1 MTLIMNL
8 FCTQPSPW
16 LIPSGDKRFPFLPG
30 WVLSV
35 FEGVAPEGD
44 AMTKT
49 TQPPPNVGPESAPAD
64 AIALPWEGLK
74 PCRLPDRQSI
84 DLVGLPALVR
94 WHMSAKNLHFPQAA
108 DAVHQKLM
116 ERRDSLTLYVAQSNG
131 EARVVDDADCFGL
144 DVRQGRRI
152 ISTGIYSQA
161 VAVSRLKPLP
171 VGVTPGQA
179 AALYV
184 VGAWGDSRNTES
196 VMGDEEPNARLLAMP
211 CEQAAALFGAGLVAV
226 PASTQY
232 EQLVAYRRGFDE
244 LPVQSR
250 PAWSDEN
257 CATLRAEFDAR
268 SSRPNALNKTAI
280 LTAMAGEFDLSKN
293 TIEKQIFR
301 EAGTQKRG
309 RKPTPP
315 ATVSGEKRQI
325 QHKHG

>member
-8 FCTQPSPW
+8 ICTQPSPW
-16 LIPSGDKRFPFLPG
+16 LIPSGDKRFPFPPG

-49 TQPPPNVGPESAPAD
+49 TQPPPNVGPESAPANPP
-64 AIALPWEGLK
+64 AVPWEGLK

-108 DAVHQKLM
+108 DAVHQKLI

-131 EARVVDDADCFGL
+131 EARAVDDSDCFGL

-184 VGAWGDSRNTES
+184 VGAWGDSQNHES
-196 VMGDEEPNARLLAMP
+196 VMGDEGPNARLLAMP
-211 CEQAAALFGAGLVAV
+211 CEQAAAWFGAGLVVV
-226 PASTQY
+226 PSH
-232 EQLVAYRRGFDE
+232 EFE
-244 LPVQSR
+244 LSDAFKLICKERKESEGKDWNPDQRKTLLNESERLKYKHGRTGVGAFLAERLGISVQ
-250 PAWSDEN
+250 
-257 CATLRAEFDAR
+257 
-268 SSRPNALNKTAI
+268 ALNKQIGFAAAAAKETA
-280 LTAMAGEFDLSKN
+280 
-293 TIEKQIFR
+293 EKKAADR
-301 EAGTQKRG
+301 SRTTQHFG
-309 RKPTPP
+309 
-315 ATVSGEKRQI
+315 
-325 QHKHG
+325 